1 MKKQPTVAKGSLSR
15 WSWAL
20 VVVATVS
27 VLLNI
32 VYLDRGR
39 SYDTLLLENLS
50 QRDALM
56 AVEQKMSELDRIL
69 LRFRIYDAQ
78 LSSLVEPTG
87 DHGPLVAD
95 NTDEA
100 LSSDAELTQLLDFGI
115 PLDDHGPD
123 VDPSDWSTALASRVD
138 TYLDTLVQSEPQLSG
153 RLERHETL
161 AALKGA
167 LPSFWPAEGKFTSG
181 YGYRRSPFGGRYKFH
196 SGIDVAAGRGTPIYA
211 AGGGKVTLA
220 GRNSS
225 YGTTVKIDHG
235 YGITTLYAHCSRV
248 VVKRGEA
255 VFSGQLVGYMGSTGR
270 ATGSHLHFEVRMDG
284 HAVNPMDYLER

>member
-1 MKKQPTVAKGSLSR
+1 MKLPSSPRVAALPR
-15 WSWAL
+15 WMWA
-20 VVVATVS
+20 VIVVATVS

-39 SYDTLLLENLS
+39 SYDALLRETLS
-50 QRDALM
+50 QRNALM
-56 AVEQKMSELDRIL
+56 EVEQKMSELDRIL

-78 LSSLVEPTG
+78 LSSLVEPSG
-87 DHGPLVAD
+87 DHGPLVS
-95 NTDEA
+95 NVE
-100 LSSDAELTQLLDFGI
+100 SEGSFSDVELMELLDFGV

-123 VDPSDWSTALASRVD
+123 IDPADWSTALASRVD
-138 TYLDTLVQSEPQLSG
+138 TYLDVLVKSEPELSG

-211 AGGGKVTLA
+211 AGGGTVTLA

-235 YGITTLYAHCSRV
+235 YGITTLYAHCSRL
-248 VVKRGEA
+248 VVKRGDT